1 MPPGSNNDQV
11 GMVQPKCLRYVT
23 VPANRRMGFKYFL
36 KVIQMNFIPTHQL
49 SSRAKKTRPMVQPVN
64 FCESLSAIDAVLT
77 AIPSH

>member
-1 MPPGSNNDQV
+1 
-11 GMVQPKCLRYVT
+11 
-23 VPANRRMGFKYFL
+23 MGFKHFL

-64 FCESLSAIDAVLT
+64 FCESLSAIDAVLI